1 MIKLKKE
8 TGVTLISLSVAVII
22 LLIVTGV
29 IIYNL
34 KDNIKIEK
42 LRNMQVDISNLNDK
56 IEEFYEKNGKIPTK
70 IKYENEKKISE
81 IKETGVI
88 SDVAD
93 TGDFYIIDLEKI
105 ENLTL
110 NYGED
115 YKKIP
120 EITEELTEIQKNEIN
135 NLTDI
140 YIINENSHNIF
151 YVSGI
156 VIDGQKF
163 FTNYTSEDTDKV
175 AVDLRYVDNIKIPE
189 NYSYIGKTAN
199 NEIKIKN
206 NENNNEYTWKTTDKE
221 IYDFS
226 DIILDDGKKLEEKN
240 SSILNDNGETIDK
253 ETFIEN
259 VNSYNGYYLYK
270 TNTENKVIAISDIW
284 TEYTKDEIIYK
295 DKNENSV
302 KIPKGFKICQTPKK
316 NNVED
321 GLVIKD
327 ENNNSFIWIEV
338 SKKVTEDA
346 ENEEKIEKSL
356 QEYVG
361 NYKKEEYEDQ
371 WYEGCGISTE
381 KEYKEQKNKMLNSI
395 KENGGFWLGQY
406 EIGTQTQRKNSN
418 DILTKA
424 VCEKGAYP
432 YNYITPKQ
440 AQTLAN
446 TFTVENYSCSLMYG
460 IQWDL
465 VCKFIEKYQKNLGT
479 TENTIKN
486 MINANSSDFANYK
499 NTSFKL
505 FSGKYSEDNGITWK
519 QIDKKAYTKQEGKS
533 VIATTG
539 TSIRNKILNIYDIAG
554 NVEEITLQKNINED
568 NFASRGGSY
577 NSENVGISEVSINN
591 ESGYDL
597 GFRITLY

>member
-1 MIKLKKE
+1 M
-8 TGVTLISLSVAVII
+8 
-22 LLIVTGV
+22 
-29 IIYNL
+29 
-34 KDNIKIEK
+34 
-42 LRNMQVDISNLNDK
+42 
-56 IEEFYEKNGKIPTK
+56 
-70 IKYENEKKISE
+70 KKILIFGHKKPDTDS
-81 IKETGVI
+81 V
-88 SDVAD
+88 VASIALSYLKNKL
-93 TGDFYIIDLEKI
+93 GF
-105 ENLTL
+105 N
-110 NYGED
+110 
-115 YKKIP
+115 
-120 EITEELTEIQKNEIN
+120 TEPRILGEIN
-135 NLTDI
+135 NETK
-140 YIINENSHNIF
+140 YIL
-151 YVSGI
+151 
-156 VIDGQKF
+156 
-163 FTNYTSEDTDKV
+163 NYFNVPVPKYLNDVK
-175 AVDLRYVDNIKIPE
+175 LQIKDV
-189 NYSYIGKTAN
+189 NYSKGY
-199 NEIKIKN
+199 EIDEKKSIFNCYNYIKN
-206 NENNNEYTWKTTDKE
+206 NKISTLPIINSKGEFLGATSMKDIARDLIENNSE
-221 IYDFS
+221 
-226 DIILDDGKKLEEKN
+226 
-240 SSILNDNGETIDK
+240 ILNTSYQNIIETLNGKAITSFDEEIEGTILIAGYK
-253 ETFIEN
+253 STTFIEN

-338 SKKVTEDA
+338 PKKVTEDA
-346 ENEEKIEKSL
+346 ENEDEIEKSL

-406 EIGTQTQRKNSN
+406 EVGTQTQRKNLN

-465 VCKFIEKYQKNLGT
+465 VCKFIEKYKKNPGT

-577 NSENVGISEVSINN
+577 NSENVGISEISINN